1 MTIVNVTE
9 KYELKTGGSYR
20 CIADA
25 VNSSKTAQYAFH
37 IKVIRGMFFNKHLD
51 KAIFKFKRKRYII
64 VTVSITHGQNST
76 LYRYLTT
83 HAGHLL
89 KQQIDASPRIN
100 RTYLSTSSFK

>member
-1 MTIVNVTE
+1 MAHGKFHVSAPFSLLADNGRKLIVTMTILNVTE
-9 KYELKTGGSYR
+9 KYELQGGSYR

-51 KAIFKFKRKRYII
+51 KVIFKFKRKRYII

-76 LYRYLTT
+76 L
-83 HAGHLL
+83 
-89 KQQIDASPRIN
+89 
-100 RTYLSTSSFK
+100 